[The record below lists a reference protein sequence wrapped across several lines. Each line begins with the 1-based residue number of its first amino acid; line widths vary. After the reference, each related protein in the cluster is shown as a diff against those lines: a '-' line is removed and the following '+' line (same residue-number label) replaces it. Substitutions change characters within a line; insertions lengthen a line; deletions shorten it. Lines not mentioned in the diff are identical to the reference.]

1 MAVWDDESIKQ
12 REAPSWSLTG
22 QMLLWT
28 DGSPAHVRQ
37 DPFVDK
43 GNSWH
48 SEARISRSTKDGN
61 RWLKLIIEFDDDVRA
76 RWDAEDIDQRDR
88 ALMALATFMHLRE
101 WHGEDLGVLYL
112 K

>member
-1 MAVWDDESIKQ
+1 MAVWDDESIKR

-37 DPFVDK
+37 DPFIDTGK
-43 GNSWH
+43 GWK
-48 SEARISRSTKDGN
+48 SEARVSRSTRDGN
-61 RWLKLIIEFDDDVRA
+61 RWLKLIIEFDDSVRA
-76 RWDAEDIDQRDR
+76 KWDGEEIDQRDR
-88 ALMALATFMHLRE
+88 ALMALSTFMHLRE
-101 WHGEDLGVLYL
+101 WHSEDLGVLYL